1 MKAKRQT
8 APKKLRGVSKY
19 LMNTE
24 KKSRSDE
31 DFGLTSAAT
40 PKFPFFL
47 LRCPWGCQLKW

>member
-31 DFGLTSAAT
+31 DFGLTDFGYHT
-40 PKFPFFL
+40 
-47 LRCPWGCQLKW
+47 

>member
-8 APKKLRGVSKY
+8 TPKKLRGVSKY

-31 DFGLTSAAT
+31 DFGLTSL
-40 PKFPFFL
+40 PHLNFPFSY
-47 LRCPWGCQLKW
+47 